1 MISGSCFGQLYIES
15 KLYNNDHYI
24 PSWKEDRGLVFS
36 GYYKNYPIITI
47 YDADIESKCVALN
60 LQGWKGLV
68 IRTVVLE
75 KAIFGEI
82 NIREWTEEEIN
93 EAIRQGKIEEQDRNN
108 VKGQCPIEYEL
119 FWRLDEKVLPRQMI
133 FSLKTEANNDNDRI
147 NGGAE
152 HTKKV

>member
-36 GYYKNYPIITI
+36 GYYKNYPIIQI
-47 YDADIESKCVALN
+47 YDDKISPKCVALN
-60 LQGWKGLV
+60 LQGWKGLI

-75 KAIFGEI
+75 KDIFGEI

-119 FWRLDEKVLPRQMI
+119 FWSLDENVLPRQII

-152 HTKKV
+152 HTKEV